1 MFAKRTHLWASSPI
15 LERYNRGV
23 TEQTPTAARPPAEA
37 QGDDGPTG
45 TAGWL
50 KHRLDPVRVGH
61 PWIDRIARALE
72 RYHHERIDYWSM
84 KVVARGLFMAVSV
97 MLVFLYVFD
106 MTTSL
111 LPGVNEITIPTMV
124 LPDERDLGA
133 VVHSNYLQAQG
144 AILDFVGLVTLV
156 ISALVTAKALRTG
169 SAVILNPRLAD
180 HVHLLRPRN
189 LITGAALAVVVLVSW
204 LLILVTSIRTAAIS
218 TIIGSQLSPAAVTG
232 TKALI
237 ILTAGVLITMAMFVP
252 LRHLAPDRPV
262 GLSLLASALFGAFVV
277 GANFVLLYSYIA
289 ALFDPDTSGG
299 VVLVLTLLAWVNM
312 VVRALFLTQCWVA
325 ELPGKP
331 ATGTNPAGPGRA
343 AERAGATE
351 KAGPPTSA

>member
-1 MFAKRTHLWASSPI
+1 MTEPTPATEAEQADPPVSAAPA
-15 LERYNRGV
+15 GV
-23 TEQTPTAARPPAEA
+23 
-37 QGDDGPTG
+37 
-45 TAGWL
+45 AGWL

-61 PWIDRIARALE
+61 PWIDQIARALE
-72 RYHHERIDYWSM
+72 RYHYERIDYWSM

-97 MLVFLYVFD
+97 MLVFLYAFD

-144 AILDFVGLVTLV
+144 AILDLVGLVTLV
-156 ISALVTAKALRTG
+156 VSAVVTAKALRKG
-169 SAVILNPRLAD
+169 SAVILNPVLAD
-180 HVHLLRPRN
+180 RVHLLRPRN
-189 LITGAALAVVVLVSW
+189 LITGAALAVVVLTSW

-218 TIIGSQLSPAAVTG
+218 TIVGAQLSPASVTIA
-232 TKALI
+232 KALI
-237 ILTAGVLITMAMFVP
+237 ILAAGALLTLAMFVP
-252 LRHLAPDRPV
+252 VRRLAPDRPRAAT
-262 GLSLLASALFGAFVV
+262 LLASALFGAFVV

-312 VVRALFLTQCWVA
+312 VVRALFLTECWVA
-325 ELPGKP
+325 ELPVRQASP
-331 ATGTNPAGPGRA
+331 RDTAGSQA
-343 AERAGATE
+343 AA
-351 KAGPPTSA
+351 